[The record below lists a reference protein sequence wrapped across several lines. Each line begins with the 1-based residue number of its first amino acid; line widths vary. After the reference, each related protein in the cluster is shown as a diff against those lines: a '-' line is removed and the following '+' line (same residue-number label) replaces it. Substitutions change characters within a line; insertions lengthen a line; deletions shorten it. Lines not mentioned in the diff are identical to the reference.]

1 MDPADLERAA
11 ELALEFLEPF
21 EAFDPDLDLDLDFL
35 EPFEAFDPD
44 LDLEAADDLE
54 LELDRDLERL
64 SRPGTCVGASVSIWV
79 GASASIWVSCSS
91 LFSIIWVGASISIC
105 VPST

>member
-1 MDPADLERAA
+1 MTKNPWNPWYLTYFDRLDPADLERAA
-11 ELALEFLEPF
+11 ELALE
-21 EAFDPDLDLDLDFL
+21 FL

>member
-1 MDPADLERAA
+1 MDRANLERAA

-21 EAFDPDLDLDLDFL
+21 EAFGPDLDLDFL

-64 SRPGTCVGASVSIWV
+64 FLIMGKPVVNIN
-79 GASASIWVSCSS
+79 
-91 LFSIIWVGASISIC
+91 
-105 VPST
+105 

>member
-11 ELALEFLEPF
+11 ELALEFLEPL
-21 EAFDPDLDLDLDFL
+21 EAFDPALEFL
-35 EPFEAFDPD
+35 EPLEAFDPD

-54 LELDRDLERL
+54 LELDRDLDRL
-64 SRPGTCVGASVSIWV
+64 SRPGACVGASVSIWV